1 MSLSNWFLGSHK
13 EEHKHDHNE
22 DGIIVR
28 TVKSK
33 GPTAEQV
40 ALTVGNIR
48 SGKVTDTT
56 GYTSDVV
63 LFLRK
68 GKK

>member
-1 MSLSNWFLGSHK
+1 MSLIDWFTGSNKNSNNHSD
-13 EEHKHDHNE
+13 E
-22 DGIIVR
+22 GIIVR
-28 TVKSK
+28 NVKSK
-33 GPTAEQV
+33 GPTAESV
-40 ALTVGNIR
+40 ALTVGDIR
-48 SGKVTDTT
+48 SGRVTDTT

>member
-1 MSLSNWFLGSHK
+1 MSLIDWLMGTHTNN
-13 EEHKHDHNE
+13 HDHNDE
-22 DGIIVR
+22 TIIVR

-33 GPTAEQV
+33 GPTAEPV
-40 ALTVGNIR
+40 SLTVGDIR

-63 LFLRK
+63 LFLRR

>member
-1 MSLSNWFLGSHK
+1 MSLIDWLTGSHK
-13 EEHKHDHNE
+13 NSHSHSYSDE
-22 DGIIVR
+22 GIIVR
-28 TVKSK
+28 NVKSK
-33 GPTAEQV
+33 GPTAESV
-40 ALTVGNIR
+40 GLTVGDIR
-48 SGKVTDTT
+48 SGRVTDTA

>member
-1 MSLSNWFLGSHK
+1 MSVIDWFLGSHK
-13 EEHKHDHNE
+13 NHKHDHN
-22 DGIIVR
+22 DIGIIVR

-33 GPTAEQV
+33 GPTAESV
-40 ALTVGNIR
+40 ALTVGDIR

>member
-1 MSLSNWFLGSHK
+1 MSLIDWFTGSNKNSHSHSD
-13 EEHKHDHNE
+13 E
-22 DGIIVR
+22 GIIVR
-28 TVKSK
+28 NVKSK
-33 GPTAEQV
+33 GPTAESV
-40 ALTVGNIR
+40 ALTVGDIR
-48 SGKVTDTT
+48 SGRVTDTT

>member
-1 MSLSNWFLGSHK
+1 MSVIDWFLGSHK
-13 EEHKHDHNE
+13 NHKHDHN
-22 DGIIVR
+22 DSGIIVR

-33 GPTAEQV
+33 GPTAESV
-40 ALTVGNIR
+40 ALTGGDMR